1 MRPGAGVSRSP
12 VRRLAPNSAQV
23 AFPPRLSSSR
33 IVRTPALA
41 YRDMRLLAASGAF
54 DAVGFMG
61 EHLVLGWLMLELTD
75 SAFMVG
81 AVLGI
86 RMAPAFFLGAVAG
99 ALADIVDRRL
109 TMILINGP
117 LAATAA
123 TAGALFHFGVLEAWH
138 LFVLAA
144 AGGCMPPLKMTLQ
157 QSYVADVVGPANLLN
172 GLAFLNIGTR
182 GGGLLGTIALGFV
195 LEHLGAGYA
204 YFTMAS
210 TYLVTAGILAFTRG
224 TSRPDA
230 ARPRAVGL
238 RGLLHVVG
246 EVVGN
251 IARLAAELR
260 RNRLLLTLAVTTMT
274 VEFAGFSHF
283 SLYPSLARDVL
294 DVGAQELGFMNSA
307 RALGGVLSVI
317 VVAVVGGQA
326 RRGLSYMFIMLA
338 FGLGVIMFAFT
349 SNFWLVLAFI
359 AMVNG
364 MASLL
369 DLYSQSMM
377 QTIVPF
383 ELRGRAAG
391 AWVVAT
397 GTGPLGSLQIGAL
410 ATSTTIAFALGANGA
425 VLVVLAVL
433 GLALLPTLRRL

>member
-1 MRPGAGVSRSP
+1 M
-12 VRRLAPNSAQV
+12 
-23 AFPPRLSSSR
+23 AFPPRLSSFR

-54 DAVGFMG
+54 DSVGFMG
-61 EHLVLGWLMLELTD
+61 EHIVLGWLMLELTD

-99 ALADIVDRRL
+99 ALADIVDRRIV
-109 TMILINGP
+109 MILINGP

-123 TAGALFHFGVLEAWH
+123 TAGALYHFGLLEAWH

-157 QSYVADVVGPANLLN
+157 QSYVSELVGSANLLN
-172 GLAFLNIGTR
+172 GIALLNIGTR
-182 GGGLLGTIALGFV
+182 GGGLLGSFLLGFV
-195 LEHLGAGYA
+195 MEHFGAGYA
-204 YFTMAS
+204 YFTMAFA
-210 TYLVTAGILAFTRG
+210 YLVTAGILAFTRG
-224 TSRPDA
+224 TRDRA
-230 ARPRAVGL
+230 GADGRVERPRGTGVAGL
-238 RGLLHVVG
+238 AGVVG
-246 EVVGN
+246 EVLGN
-251 IARLAAELR
+251 IARLVAELR
-260 RNRLLLTLAVTTMT
+260 RNRLLLTLAATTMII
-274 VEFAGFSHF
+274 EFTGFSHF
-283 SLYPSLARDVL
+283 SLYPSLARDAL
-294 DVGAQELGFMNSA
+294 DVGAQELGLMNSA
-307 RALGGVLSVI
+307 RALGGVLAVI
-317 VVAVVGGQA
+317 AVAAVGA
-326 RRGLSYMFIMLA
+326 RHRRGLSYMFTILA
-338 FGLGVIMFAFT
+338 FGLGVV
-349 SNFWLVLAFI
+349 LLAFI
-359 AMVNG
+359 GNFWIALAVIAVVSG

-369 DLYSQSMM
+369 DVYSQSMM
-377 QTIVPF
+377 LTIVPL

-433 GLALLPTLRRL
+433 GFAVLPTLRRL